1 MRAIIPSHNAA
12 KTARLLY
19 TSAHTHHLQR
29 RTSQIDIWKFF
40 RNRKGK
46 ITYYEQCRE
55 CIHTCKQSFR
65 VKGMDC
71 SRYESTIKNA
81 NHNNENEKESNE

>member
-19 TSAHTHHLQR
+19 TSARSPHLQR
-29 RTSQIDIWKFF
+29 RTILIDAWKFF
-40 RNRKGK
+40 RNKHDK
-46 ITYYEQCRE
+46 ITYYKQCRE

-65 VKGMDC
+65 VKEMDC
-71 SRYESTIKNA
+71 SRYESAVKNA
-81 NHNNENEKESNE
+81 NHNNENEKERNE